1 MILQPGDIVRYHQS
15 WGVVREYKF
24 EGLSAVDWWYPDEF
38 TLKGADEPTHWYS
51 QEGCAPSDL
60 MRISHESEGIP
71 DAVLAKATE
80 IVLLGDLTEGDA

>member
-1 MILQPGDIVRYHQS
+1 
-15 WGVVREYKF
+15 
-24 EGLSAVDWWYPDEF
+24 
-38 TLKGADEPTHWYS
+38 
-51 QEGCAPSDL
+51 